1 MKKIWLFAISTFIA
15 LTIALYSKKSPSLY
29 AYKTGPVWKTFEKR
43 SNQEISGHKTTST
56 ELAAARIPV
65 IKREI
70 AQITDPKVSSVNL
83 LNDQS
88 QGQNLR
94 VTAFLYREERVLIG
108 DIQKNDYQDED
119 VELEMINKP
128 NHNWKEIL
136 GSDLIRFQNEETKV
150 MIKEEF
156 PVIKIQNGRG
166 QYLEQVIVT
175 YLFKNGN
182 LNSYRALIDSESGM
196 VIETWDKTVHEKVR
210 AERAGLSLP
219 LENESGI
226 ITR

>member
-15 LTIALYSKKSPSLY
+15 LTIALYSKKSPPLY
-29 AYKTGPVWKTFEKR
+29 AYKTGPAWKTFEKR
-43 SNQEISGHKTTST
+43 SNQEISGHKTTSI
-56 ELAAARIPV
+56 ELAAARIPD
-65 IKREI
+65 IKREL
-70 AQITDPKVSSVNL
+70 AQIKDPKVSSVNSV
-83 LNDQS
+83 NAQAQDQ
-88 QGQNLR
+88 NAR

-128 NHNWKEIL
+128 NHNWKEML

-210 AERAGLSLP
+210 GERAGLSLP